1 MRERGGGVDIPS
13 HESNKRR
20 NHSNAKSGCSA
31 SGSVSTSQGDDRG
44 CGQRVWIKGVRRM
57 CQKGVNAVL
66 VDRLYGAKGVD
77 SKVLIVSV
85 SIRCVR
91 RCVNDRVMCWN
102 DCKRVL
108 W

>member
-1 MRERGGGVDIPS
+1 
-13 HESNKRR
+13 
-20 NHSNAKSGCSA
+20 
-31 SGSVSTSQGDDRG
+31 
-44 CGQRVWIKGVRRM
+44 M